1 MTAPYDHEA
10 LWLKSKLFL
19 NHAMDENEPRT
30 FEERALWASLAL
42 ELLAKAALS
51 RLSPLLIATPQEDGN
66 NLLIAAGA
74 IAGDARFRSIP
85 AHTLFGRCHKAFKP
99 FNEKEANQIA
109 QARNEYLH
117 GAGIGFE
124 GLPEDAWW
132 ARFWAQAS
140 VLVDHLDHDL
150 DGLVGTDRV
159 ARVQSY
165 LSLNTK
171 NLENRLESLLEHA
184 RQLVSLRNSTNPP
197 GWVEREFAKPK
208 DLRAGLPYSDDAVCP
223 ACEKD
228 GLLEGS
234 EISDYEVKFEQ
245 VGEDDYDQWVELTVD
260 ADYFSCRN
268 CHLVLDGYELLE
280 LAELPVTFEA
290 IDTEPDFPGEDY
302 GND

>member
-1 MTAPYDHEA
+1 M
-10 LWLKSKLFL
+10 
-19 NHAMDENEPRT
+19 
-30 FEERALWASLAL
+30 
-42 ELLAKAALS
+42 
-51 RLSPLLIATPQEDGN
+51 
-66 NLLIAAGA
+66 
-74 IAGDARFRSIP
+74 
-85 AHTLFGRCHKAFKP
+85 
-99 FNEKEANQIA
+99 
-109 QARNEYLH
+109 
-117 GAGIGFE
+117 
-124 GLPEDAWW
+124 
-132 ARFWAQAS
+132 
-140 VLVDHLDHDL
+140 
-150 DGLVGTDRV
+150 